1 MKFLKITMYI
11 IELIGLILY
20 LLVNHIANT
29 NLRIMK
35 DAIYRNSIISSS
47 NLSEKITFFMLI
59 AFFVLL
65 VINIV
70 LISRKSYKCVQDI
83 YISVLMLVASAAT
96 IKYFNVRNLF
106 TYYYFLLSMLLVLAC
121 EVVKIA
127 INLRY
132 KISLSTK
139 I

>member
-20 LLVNHIANT
+20 LLVNHLANT

-35 DAIYRNSIISSS
+35 DAVYRNSIISSS

-59 AFFVLL
+59 AFFVL
-65 VINIV
+65 VAINVV

-96 IKYFNVRNLF
+96 IKCFNVRNLF
-106 TYYYFLLSMLLVLAC
+106 TYYYLLLAMLVVLAC